1 MKCQR
6 CPKQACYQITEILGP
21 EQVEFLHLCEDC
33 AKKHLYEPAPAPKKP
48 GEQMRSCIAN
58 DRAREVFGWKPE
70 VGLAEG
76 LRQTIEFFRGVKQ
89 QKVRQTA

>member
-33 AKKHLYEPAPAPKKP
+33 AKKHLYEPAPAPKKAGKAAAPDDDP
-48 GEQMRSCIAN
+48 GEPA
-58 DRAREVFGWKPE
+58 GK
-70 VGLAEG
+70 
-76 LRQTIEFFRGVKQ
+76 
-89 QKVRQTA
+89 